1 MTRPATPSSSG
12 KKRPAPPE
20 AYRPRTYRD
29 GLVPEH
35 RAVFRVTV
43 KETDLHIQAD
53 RNLEAEAR
61 ESTLA
66 HRAVIESY
74 IRQYPEFAHT
84 LTPWRPEEPVPRLV
98 AAMISAGNAAG
109 VGPMAA
115 VAGAVAE
122 AVGRDLLA
130 LSGEVVV
137 ENGGDIFLKCR
148 RPPVVAV
155 FAGESPLSLKVGV
168 RIDAPDRS
176 VSVCTS
182 SGTIGH
188 SLSLGRADAACV
200 VADDAALAD
209 AAATALGNLVKRPG
223 DIPAA
228 LESIA
233 MIPGVRALLVIMADR
248 MGAWGDLEIVP
259 LGTVRTGR
267 LSAY

>member
-1 MTRPATPSSSG
+1 MTRSAKPPVPS
-12 KKRPAPPE
+12 PE

-29 GLVPEH
+29 ELQPAR

-53 RNLEAEAR
+53 RDLEAEAR
-61 ESTLA
+61 ESTLT

-74 IRQYPEFAHT
+74 IRQYPEFART
-84 LTPWRPEEPVPRLV
+84 LVPWKPDGPAPRLV
-98 AAMISAGNAAG
+98 AAMIAAGKAAG

-122 AVGRDLLA
+122 AVARDLLA
-130 LSGEVVV
+130 FSGEVVV

-155 FAGESPLSLKVGV
+155 FAGESPLSMRVGIRV
-168 RIDAPDRS
+168 NAPDRPM
-176 VSVCTS
+176 SVCAS

-209 AAATALGNLVKRPG
+209 AAATALGNRVQGPG
-223 DIPAA
+223 DIAAA
-228 LESIA
+228 LA
-233 MIPGVRALLVIMADR
+233 FAAAIPGVRGLLVIMGDR
-248 MGAWGDLEIVP
+248 MGAWGELEIVP
-259 LGTVRTGR
+259 LGTTRAGTR
-267 LSAY
+267 SSY